1 MVVEFSTV
9 IYIGMVAAVSLLL
22 AKFAWLCADDVLALT
37 KPDEVTTVTI
47 GENATLGEIADAL
60 HDADLIN
67 YPWLFKIY
75 GNYAHVAD
83 RVKAGTYELN
93 RLYDYHAIVNGLSSG
108 EARETVKVTLIE
120 GYSCKQIFQLLA
132 DAGVCSVEQLEQAA
146 SSGDYSEYWFA
157 SDLPKDGAN
166 RLEGYLYPDTYEFYT
181 QADAQVVLRKILDN
195 CDAKI
200 DDTLR
205 AQVEQ
210 SGHSLHEIITVAS
223 LIEEEA
229 ASEGE
234 RADIASVIYN
244 RLASKEL
251 PYLQLDSTVYYA
263 ADLMGESFDT
273 NLDNPYNT
281 YRYEGLPPGP
291 IDNPGMN
298 SIRAALA
305 PNETDYYYFAYGT
318 DGVSHFYRDFDSFS
332 AFLNSD
338 EYAG

>member
-1 MVVEFSTV
+1 MDDILEEEAEEMQIRRPRRRGKRTRKPKKRRSAVVVAFSTV

-47 GENATLGEIADAL
+47 GENATLGEITDAL

-120 GYSCKQIFQLLA
+120 GYSCKQIFQLL
-132 DAGVCSVEQLEQAA
+132 GGRRCLHRRQLEQAA
-146 SSGDYSEYWFA
+146 SSGDFSEYWFA

-195 CDAKI
+195 FDAKI

-234 RADIASVIYN
+234 RADMPRSSITAWQARSCI
-244 RLASKEL
+244 
-251 PYLQLDSTVYYA
+251 PA
-263 ADLMGESFDT
+263 A
-273 NLDNPYNT
+273 
-281 YRYEGLPPGP
+281 GL
-291 IDNPGMN
+291 
-298 SIRAALA
+298 
-305 PNETDYYYFAYGT
+305 
-318 DGVSHFYRDFDSFS
+318 
-332 AFLNSD
+332 
-338 EYAG
+338 